1 MLVRKHPLI
10 IMIRIL
16 QRLYSL
22 MDLNMTSVRRHL
34 MYIVCRKM
42 FYLDLLAGSG
52 NVITANNSYFPPQQ
66 NFGAQE
72 QQSTDKNNT
81 LQQPTAVMVRK
92 HIDYVYTHP
101 NFRVCARR
109 KVPAKGFKICH
120 ILYKHKNP
128 KLLFPFFILCN
139 FFFYLNIRVIR

>member
-1 MLVRKHPLI
+1 
-10 IMIRIL
+10 MIRIL

-42 FYLDLLAGSG
+42 FYLDLLVGSG

-72 QQSTDKNNT
+72 QQSTADKNNT

-109 KVPAKGFKICH
+109 KVPPKRFKIRH
-120 ILYKHKNP
+120 ILYIQKP
-128 KLLFPFFILCN
+128 KVPFSFCATLS
-139 FFFYLNIRVIR
+139 FYQMNALVYVDIDQGIHLVKT